1 VDREKEATMTCIQS
15 KNVLC
20 KHVRATRTYYVD
32 LDDYLPDD
40 VTLVSVTAD
49 TSDNDLNVDDV
60 QIVEADLVIEANA
73 NCDEITLRADRA
85 ILVVLSGGEED
96 EETMT
101 DEDEE
106 TIVTVNWVQSDGDED
121 SVDCRLIVAGRLAP

>member
-1 VDREKEATMTCIQS
+1 MTCVQS

-40 VTLVSVTAD
+40 VTIVSVTAD
-49 TSDNDLNVDDV
+49 TSDSQLTIEDWSIITEDTVV
-60 QIVEADLVIEANA
+60 EANA

-85 ILVVLSGGEED
+85 VLVVLSGGEI
-96 EETMT
+96 T
-101 DEDEE
+101 DDDEE

-121 SVDCRLIVAGRLAP
+121 SVDCRLIIAGRLAP

>member
-1 VDREKEATMTCIQS
+1 MTCVQS
-15 KNVLC
+15 KNILC

-49 TSDNDLNVDDV
+49 SSDNDLNIDDV
-60 QIVEADLVIEANA
+60 QIVTEDTVVEANA

-85 ILVVLSGGEED
+85 VLVVLSGGEITDDD
-96 EETMT
+96 EV
-101 DEDEE
+101 
-106 TIVTVNWVQSDGDED
+106 TIITVNWVQSDGDED
-121 SVDCRLIVAGRLAP
+121 SVDCQLIVAGRLAP